1 MFILELEIMVTAVL
15 DKTIN
20 WQAPSVDDSEISIE
34 DYRVMVGKAENSGY
48 MSYETHRRKF
58 NDWFNEISKERMS
71 QNA

>member
-1 MFILELEIMVTAVL
+1 MTTAVL

-20 WQAPSVDDSEISIE
+20 WQAPSVDDIEISVE
-34 DYRVMVGKAENSGY
+34 DYQEMVGKAENSGY

-58 NDWFNEISKERMS
+58 NEWFYEISKARTP